1 MSSSQ
6 NKLIKDFTRP
16 EASRV
21 CHSSIRARPRRSN
34 ASLIMR
40 RLEEV
45 SLQPVRPPA
54 SQPPLEENDPIG
66 LPSYEEAIAKSGQ
79 HDAPPPPYPGYVRMR
94 LLVATFTCA
103 ALTSYA
109 HSWTFGSH
117 WNLVLVPVTVQQR
130 KLNKKTRMFAIKE
143 EKVEA
148 LRLWVNLDEVTLL
161 EQRPGICWEDV
172 LFLNTVAIFF

>member
-6 NKLIKDFTRP
+6 NKLINDFTRP

-21 CHSSIRARPRRSN
+21 CPSSIRPRPRRSN

-45 SLQPVRPPA
+45 SLQPVRRPA

-66 LPSYEEAIAKSGQ
+66 LPSYEEAITKSGQ

-94 LLVATFTCA
+94 VLVATFTCA

-109 HSWTFGSH
+109 HSWTFGAH
-117 WNLVLVPVTVQQR
+117 WNLVPQQR
-130 KLNKKTRMFAIKE
+130 KLNQKTRMLSTRK
-143 EKVEA
+143 KK
-148 LRLWVNLDEVTLL
+148 LRRSVF
-161 EQRPGICWEDV
+161 G
-172 LFLNTVAIFF
+172 

>member
-1 MSSSQ
+1 MRFLGLLQRQYLGLMMGSWSTEHDKPGPVDVTSLLVGLIVAGIVIVVAGLLIWYFCQVKWKDNLSRSRRVRRFLLLSSQ
-6 NKLIKDFTRP
+6 NKLIKHFTRP
-16 EASRV
+16 EASCV

-79 HDAPPPPYPGYVRMR
+79 HDAPPPPYPGYVRTR
-94 LLVATFTCA
+94 VLLATFTCTV
-103 ALTSYA
+103 LT
-109 HSWTFGSH
+109 G
-117 WNLVLVPVTVQQR
+117 
-130 KLNKKTRMFAIKE
+130 
-143 EKVEA
+143 
-148 LRLWVNLDEVTLL
+148 
-161 EQRPGICWEDV
+161 
-172 LFLNTVAIFF
+172 